1 MLRRLTLGGI
11 AFAIVV
17 AGLKRFDVVLDD
29 LDRYNRLRAMSD
41 EPPLLQT
48 LLEQLP
54 FAEYVAAGRGEA
66 ASLLK
71 SVRDDLRRY
80 SRIANM

>member
-1 MLRRLTLGGI
+1 MLARLTLGSI

-17 AGLKRFDVVLDD
+17 AGLKRADVLLDD
-29 LDRYNRLRAMSD
+29 LDRYNKLREMSD
-41 EPPLLQT
+41 EPPLIRQ
-48 LLEQLP
+48 LLSQLP

-80 SRIANM
+80 ARIASM

>member
-1 MLRRLTLGGI
+1 MFRRLTLGGV
-11 AFAIVV
+11 AFALVV
-17 AGLKRFDVVLDD
+17 AGLKRFDVLLDD
-29 LDRYNRLRAMSD
+29 LDRYNRLREMSD
-41 EPPLLQT
+41 EPPLLRQ
-48 LLEQLP
+48 LVAQLP

-80 SRIANM
+80 ARIANM

>member
-11 AFAIVV
+11 AFAVVV
-17 AGLKRFDVVLDD
+17 AGLKRFDVLLDD
-29 LDRYNRLRAMSD
+29 LDRYNRLPEMSD
-41 EPPLLQT
+41 EPPLLQQ
-48 LLEQLP
+48 LVSQLP
-54 FAEYVAAGRGEA
+54 FADYAAAGRGEA

-80 SRIANM
+80 ARIANM

>member
-1 MLRRLTLGGI
+1 MFRRLTLGGI
-11 AFAIVV
+11 AFALVV
-17 AGLKRFDVVLDD
+17 AGLKRFDVLFDD
-29 LDRYNRLRAMSD
+29 LDRYNRLREMSD
-41 EPPLLQT
+41 EPPLIKT
-48 LLEQLP
+48 LLSQLP

-80 SRIANM
+80 ARIANM